1 MKEIEKIKEYLK
13 ENLSDKRY
21 NHSLG
26 VANEAVC
33 LAKRY
38 GVDIHK
44 AYIAGLVH
52 DCAKE
57 INPSKSVELL
67 KGKYGVFPDE
77 YMIAVPRL
85 LHGLLGAHIAYSEFK
100 IDDEDIFDAIRYHTT
115 GKANMGNLTKI
126 IYIADYIE
134 PGRAYPDVNKL
145 REITYR
151 DIDEGILFS
160 LDYTICDLVKKGISI
175 HPDTVFCRNF
185 LIKKV
190 KRGK

>member
-26 VANEAVC
+26 VAEEAMR

-38 GVDIHK
+38 GADIQK

-67 KGKYGVFPDE
+67 KEKYGVFPDE
-77 YMIAVPRL
+77 DMVAVPRL
-85 LHGLLGAHIAYSEFK
+85 LHGLLGSCIAHSEFE
-100 IDDEDIFDAIRYHTT
+100 IEDEDILDAIRYHTT
-115 GKANMGNLTKI
+115 GKADMGCLTKI

-134 PGRAYPDVNKL
+134 PGRVYPDVDKL
-145 REITYR
+145 RDITYN
-151 DIDEGILFS
+151 DIDDGILFS
-160 LDYTICDLVKKGISI
+160 LDYTICDLVKKGIPI
-175 HPDTVFCRNF
+175 HPDTVLCRNF
-185 LIKKV
+185 LIKNS
-190 KRGK
+190 